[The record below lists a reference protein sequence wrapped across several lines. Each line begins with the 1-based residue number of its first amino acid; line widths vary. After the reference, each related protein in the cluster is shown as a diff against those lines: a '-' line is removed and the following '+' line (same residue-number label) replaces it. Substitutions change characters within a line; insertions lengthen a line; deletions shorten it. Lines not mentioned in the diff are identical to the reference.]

1 MLCSGVLWPPKML
14 YVLLLE
20 WFLFGL
26 ACLGRETVV
35 LNLWNVSIWTI
46 SASLVDIQ
54 LLFSLWKAS
63 FFFLEINSA
72 MTGFYDDV
80 ITTMLFR
87 ACRVLIYC
95 LKSFH
100 MLHIFLL
107 AVYSYAAGCCAIDQ
121 VQPSCLLNYQ
131 CNISSNHI
139 FCEWP
144 LKLYLWLGTSG
155 IILIPEFS
163 TWVSHRL

>member
-1 MLCSGVLWPPKML
+1 MIFVWSSMPRQRNSGGKFMKC
-14 YVLLLE
+14 
-20 WFLFGL
+20 FHFNNI
-26 ACLGRETVV
+26 CLIGGYSMFFFVV
-35 LNLWNVSIWTI
+35 FFHFEKHL
-46 SASLVDIQ
+46 
-54 LLFSLWKAS
+54 
-63 FFFLEINSA
+63 FFLEINSA

-87 ACRVLIYC
+87 AGRVLIYC

-107 AVYSYAAGCCAIDQ
+107 AVYTYAAGCCAIDQ

-155 IILIPEFS
+155 IISIPKFS
-163 TWVSHRL
+163 SWVSHRL